1 MDLFKIF
8 TDLVDRYG
16 VDPKR
21 VKLEITESVFLVD
34 PTNRLDLFYRLQ
46 EYGFL
51 IELDDFGS
59 GYSSLNMLKDIHVDG
74 LKIDQTFL
82 RVSAHE
88 ERGQKVLKGIL
99 SLATDLDMNIVV
111 EGVETKEQL
120 EQVKAMGAKIIQ
132 GYYYSPPIPVHEFEL
147 KYRLL

>member
-59 GYSSLNMLKDIHVDG
+59 GYSSLNMLSQMTLDILQAINTVT
-74 LKIDQTFL
+74 IFWC
-82 RVSAHE
+82 
-88 ERGQKVLKGIL
+88 
-99 SLATDLDMNIVV
+99 LALIAYIFS
-111 EGVETKEQL
+111 KESK
-120 EQVKAMGAKIIQ
+120 EKEK
-132 GYYYSPPIPVHEFEL
+132 
-147 KYRLL
+147 